1 MLPFAAASLL
11 ATQCS
16 LSTWF
21 WICFLLFSLYPVPLP
36 PLFSSSITSSYLFLF
51 FLFFFIFS
59 TSRRLHKAASPI
71 SSNASH
77 SWRLGRR
84 VLEC

>member
-21 WICFLLFSLYPVPLP
+21 WICFLLFSL
-36 PLFSSSITSSYLFLF
+36 SSSSCSPSSTVLFLHHLFLF
-51 FLFFFIFS
+51 FLFFFIFGTYQCIKS
-59 TSRRLHKAASPI
+59 
-71 SSNASH
+71 
-77 SWRLGRR
+77 
-84 VLEC
+84 